1 MMMIKSF
8 SNQDTERLFF
18 GQNPK
23 KLPNEI
29 WRRAITADTA
39 DTAFRLGRYFG
50 MSAQFWL
57 NLQTHY
63 DLEMFTMQSGTIIEK
78 EVKPLPSKVVA
89 R

>member
-8 SNQDTERLFF
+8 TNQDTERLFF
-18 GQNPK
+18 GQKPK

-39 DTAFRLGRYFG
+39 FRLGRYFG
-50 MSAQFWL
+50 ISAQFWL

-63 DLEMFTMQSGTIIEK
+63 DLEMFTMQSGAIIEK